1 MTDCGSIDLERCRW
15 KMKELQRY
23 RHNVLHVRSIQSFV
37 NIRGGVQ
44 QGCRDVYFV
53 RIIGCTDSLAGE
65 IQKMNAELTAQM
77 REGKLYYKRMGTLAR
92 LAEPDQVYRYAEC
105 YAQWVKS
112 RQDGIR
118 TQVSAQ
124 DPWLARQLGAACGAA
139 LSQYARSRPVTDSM
153 KKNFAIKL
161 LYWFDT
167 VFLDRNGP
175 WDDAQSRKIA
185 AENVTKEQEYLF
197 YYLLTLLG
205 CDVLLLQSRADV
217 AAADTVKS
225 LSDAVEIGPFRQEAL
240 PVYEVPKLAHPERVK
255 LSIPKKNSPVPVV
268 RHDLSSRTEK
278 SFEELAKLASSI
290 VQIAVHN
297 KDGEVAATASGIMV
311 GKAGYILTNYHV
323 AARGY
328 TYSVRIEDDDAV
340 YQTDEWIKYHSVL
353 DLAILRIK
361 RELQPLPIYSGTKEL
376 VRGQAVAAIGSPLGM
391 FNSVS
396 NGIISG
402 FRTVNGVPM
411 IQFTAPISHGS
422 SGGALLN
429 MCGEVIGISTAG
441 FDEGQN
447 INLAVGYESIRMFV
461 RGFV

>member
-1 MTDCGSIDLERCRW
+1 
-15 KMKELQRY
+15 MKELLRY
-23 RHNVLHVRSIQSFV
+23 RHNAVHINSIQSFS
-37 NIRGGVQ
+37 NIRGGVR

-53 RIIGCTDSLAGE
+53 RMIGYTDSLACE
-65 IQKMNAELTAQM
+65 IRRMDAVLTTQM
-77 REGKLYYKRMGTLAR
+77 RERKLYYKRIGALAR
-92 LAEPDQVYRYAEC
+92 LVEPDQAESYSKC

-112 RQDGIR
+112 GQDGIR

-124 DPWLARQLGAACGAA
+124 DPWLARQLGAACGAV
-139 LSQYARSRPVTDSM
+139 LLQYGQSRPVTDSM

-161 LYWFDT
+161 LYWFDS
-167 VFLDRNGP
+167 VFSGWKGQ
-175 WDDAQSRKIA
+175 WDGAQSRKIA

-205 CDVLLLQSRADV
+205 CDVLLLQSREDV
-217 AAADTVKS
+217 AAADMVKS
-225 LSDAVEIGPFRQEAL
+225 LSDSVVIGPFRQEAL
-240 PVYEVPKLAHPERVK
+240 PVYEAAKTARADRVK
-255 LSIPKKNSPVPVV
+255 VPVPKKNSPVPAV
-268 RHDLSSRTEK
+268 RRHSPGRTEK
-278 SFEELAKLASSI
+278 SFEELARLASSI
-290 VQIAVHN
+290 VQIAVHD
-297 KDGEVAATASGIMV
+297 KDGEVAAAGSGIMV

-323 AARGY
+323 AVGGY
-328 TYSVRIEDDDAV
+328 AYSVRIEDDSAV
-340 YQTDEWIKYHSVL
+340 YRTDELIKYHSVL
-353 DLAILRIK
+353 DLAILRID
-361 RELQPLPIYSGTKEL
+361 RELEPLVVYSGANGL
-376 VRGQAVAAIGSPLGM
+376 VRGQAVCAIRSPLGM

-429 MCGEVIGISTAG
+429 MYGEVIGISTAG
-441 FDEGQN
+441 MDEGQN